1 MARRGGS
8 IYVATDPN
16 TVLSIGEPGVSITIG
31 LLGPTIY
38 APTATFGQNLVTE
51 TGDFLST
58 EAGDHLR
65 TES

>member
-1 MARRGGS
+1 MGRRGGS
-8 IYVATDPN
+8 IYIATDPN
-16 TVLSIGEPGVSITIG
+16 TVLAIGEPGVSTSIG
-31 LLGPTIY
+31 LLGTMIF

-51 TGDFLST
+51 TGDFLTT